1 MTLFGSMNWIYTW
14 YRPEV
19 DGEAKR
25 LTDFMLGIF
34 LRGFLGGEGATARRA
49 GRILRHPSR

>member
-1 MTLFGSMNWIYTW
+1 MNWIYTW